1 MLNELKLKYSLT
13 VTELPNGEYNIVL
26 NGSVHTGLSK
36 HTMLAFLSDF
46 FAAEFEEQGDGEYAD
61 I

>member
-1 MLNELKLKYSLT
+1 MCKLKYSLT
-13 VTELPNGEYNIVL
+13 VVEVSEDNYNIVL

-36 HTMLAFLSDF
+36 HTMLSFLGDF
-46 FAAEFEEQGDGEYAD
+46 FAAEFEEQGDGEDAD